1 MRWRVILAFDFEV
14 TKDNA
19 FCSVRHISLMQLEFN
34 KDMRLS
40 GIENSNRISL
50 PDVLGRLILV
60 FENI

>member
-19 FCSVRHISLMQLEFN
+19 FCWAQHCSLTQLEFN
-34 KDMRLS
+34 TDMRLS
-40 GIENSNRISL
+40 GIENSSRISL